1 MKKSWNIIQQMNA
14 MSHVYVF
21 YFLDI
26 SMNNIFFVVPST

>member
-14 MSHVYVF
+14 MSYVYVF